1 MLAKFTNVLFAVIT
15 CLLIVLLIGSVIKI
29 NNLDKEV
36 RTLTKEKNDVQ
47 VVVAEQTIKLNEKT
61 VEVVHVPSVRY
72 EEKIIQA
79 KPIIEYVTK
88 ETFKIVDNPIYLN
101 VCFSDDGVRATNTLI
116 ELGHTNDTGAASEPS
131 I

>member
-1 MLAKFTNVLFAVIT
+1 MLAKFTNVSFAVIT
-15 CLLIVLLIGSVIKI
+15 CLLVVLLIGSVIKI

>member
-1 MLAKFTNVLFAVIT
+1 MLAKFTNVSFAVIT

>member
-1 MLAKFTNVLFAVIT
+1 MVTKLTNVLFVT
-15 CLLIVLLIGSVIKI
+15 VTTLLIVMVLGLMIKA

-36 RTLTKEKNDVQ
+36 RSLTKEKNDV
-47 VVVAEQTIKLNEKT
+47 VVVIAEQKTKLNEKL

-88 ETFKIVDNPIYLN
+88 ETLKIVDNPVYLN
-101 VCFSDDGVRATNTLI
+101 VCFDNDGLRITNTLI
-116 ELGHTNDTGAASEPS
+116 ELGNSNPTGTSSEPS
-131 I
+131 K